1 MKVAIIGAGEIGS
14 VLAIELSRNNQV
26 GVWDRN
32 PKKTTKYKKL
42 EKLLPTSDLAV
53 FCVPSWA
60 LPEVLKKCQPFIKKK
75 LVVAAVSKGME
86 KDGTLPYEGLK
97 NIFAQDKYAI
107 IAGPML
113 AEEIRAGKSGLGV
126 AASADGKAA
135 RIVAKA
141 FAGSRVKFEVTDDIR
156 GVAVAS
162 VLKNIYSLALGMA
175 DCLRLGN
182 NVKGW
187 MVNKIYSEMKFI
199 TGKLNGKQETADGLA
214 GLGDLIAT
222 GFSSYSKNHS
232 AGQELVRFGH
242 CRLAS
247 EGLVSVG
254 PMANKM
260 RNHLPK
266 LPLLSALKKIVKDKA
281 DARQA
286 ILDYIKNNT

>member
-1 MKVAIIGAGEIGS
+1 MKIAIIGAGEIGS
-14 VLAIELSRNNQV
+14 VLALELSRSNQV

-32 PKKTTKYKKL
+32 PKKTTKYKSL
-42 EKLLPTSDLAV
+42 EKLLPASELAI

-60 LPEVLKKCQPFIKKK
+60 LPEVLKKCKPFLKKK
-75 LVVAAVSKGME
+75 LVAAAISKGME
-86 KDGTLPYEGLK
+86 PDGSLPYETLK
-97 NIFAQDKYAI
+97 KYFTDDKFAI

-126 AASADGKAA
+126 AASMDTKAA
-135 RIVAKA
+135 KFVAKA
-141 FAGSRVKFEVTDDIR
+141 FTGSRVKFEVTNDVR
-156 GVAVAS
+156 GVAVTA

-187 MVNKIYSEMKFI
+187 MVNKIYSEMRYI
-199 TGKLNGKQETADGLA
+199 VGKMNGRLETADGLA

-222 GFSSYSKNHS
+222 GFSSYSKNHA
-232 AGQELVRFGH
+232 AGQELVRFGY
-242 CRLAS
+242 CKIAS
-247 EGLVSVG
+247 EGLVSIK

-260 RNHLPK
+260 RNHLNN
-266 LPLLSALKKIVKDKA
+266 LALLHVLNNIVTDKR

-286 ILDYIKNNT
+286 ILDYIKKNS